1 MIAATHSDAKWL
13 QSLLR
18 QAIDEHWCTRINC
31 TTCGSDQLRAA
42 LDPYL
47 RTSADAKLVVGG
59 LSECEPPSAHVHAF
73 EEAVRWVLYAVWVR
87 FGEHFDSDMNGTYA
101 GQVLTRMREHHAHRM
116 NARRIHEQ
124 RQGVKQHDWKE

>member
-1 MIAATHSDAKWL
+1 MITAAHSEPKWL

-18 QAIDEHWCTRINC
+18 KAIDEHWCTQINC

-47 RTSADAKLVVGG
+47 RTSGDAKLIIGG
-59 LSECEPPSAHVHAF
+59 LKECEAPRAAAYAF
-73 EEAVRWVLYAVWVR
+73 EEAVRWVLYAVWAR
-87 FGEHFDSDMNGTYA
+87 FGERFDADLEGTYA
-101 GQVLTRMREHHAHRM
+101 GQVLTRMQEHHAQRM

-124 RQGVKQHDWKE
+124 RQGVKQRDWKE